1 MHTYRV
7 DRWFWAG
14 LLAAFTGCNNLSPL
28 SDHNATITPSQ
39 LQVRGELFRRL
50 HADGALQDELK
61 VSLRDKAGKPVS
73 NERIGIA
80 VNGVRLKFYR
90 GTTNYYVEYPYYQ
103 SPGDSLPVRGDT
115 EYTFAL
121 ILPDQ
126 TEHPIGSLRTQPDVT
141 AGHFD
146 PPASHGRQQDLVLH
160 WRDLETRSYLVNLWK
175 KWQDEGSRTDLH
187 VNQVFESTDAWG
199 NVVSAEGSPDPADY
213 MDREDIGAGRGSL
226 TIPAAYFRR
235 GDRFANAI
243 EVSFRSTEQRKAHA
257 SLLPGSYLRSER
269 HVIRRINLV
278 P

>member
-7 DRWFWAG
+7 NRWFWAG
-14 LLAAFTGCNNLSPL
+14 LLAAFTGCNNLSLL
-28 SDHNATITPSQ
+28 SEEGATITPAQ
-39 LQVRGELFRRL
+39 LQVRGEVLRRR
-50 HADGALQDELK
+50 HADGELQDELK
-61 VSLRDKAGKPVS
+61 VSLSDKAGKPVS

-90 GTTNYYVEYPYYQ
+90 GTTNYYVEYPYYGA
-103 SPGDSLPVRGDT
+103 PADLLPIRGDT
-115 EYTFAL
+115 EYTFVL
-121 ILPDQ
+121 ILPDR
-126 TEHPIGSLRTQPDVT
+126 TEHPIGSLRTQPELT

-175 KWQDEGSRTDLH
+175 KWQDEGSQTDLH
-187 VNQVFESTDAWG
+187 VNQVFESTDEWG
-199 NVVSAEGSPDPADY
+199 NVVQDRGNPGDQY
-213 MDREDIGAGRGSL
+213 IDREDIGAGGGSL

-235 GDRFANAI
+235 GGRFANAI
-243 EVSFRSTEQRKAHA
+243 EVSFRSTEQRKAHT
-257 SLLPGSYLRSER
+257 SLLPGSYLVSER